1 MSNVS
6 SVANTASVA
15 AATSQVTIASL
26 QAQMARYSQS
36 ASGQNGAASA
46 DYKALQSAIT
56 SGNVTAA
63 QAALVRLQRDS
74 NVGKPAAQTSAP
86 ATSTVSSP
94 VDNHGNLDAT
104 A

>member
-1 MSNVS
+1 
-6 SVANTASVA
+6 
-15 AATSQVTIASL
+15 
-26 QAQMARYSQS
+26 MARYSQS

-56 SGNVTAA
+56 SGNVSAA

-74 NVGKPAAQTSAP
+74 NAGKSTASTSAST
-86 ATSTVSSP
+86 TSAASSA
-94 VDNHGNLDAT
+94 VDNDGDHDVSGSAFQSVIKGTLDTT